1 LDEPGCTL
9 RVQLQ
14 TRRGTDRDRARG
26 RLLRHGPKRRAGRS
40 VLVLATPIF
49 FAERQRVEA
58 GGLMSYYAMS
68 TVFGSTKLKSHTTF
82 SCLTLSMSA

>member
-1 LDEPGCTL
+1 
-9 RVQLQ
+9 
-14 TRRGTDRDRARG
+14 
-26 RLLRHGPKRRAGRS
+26 
-40 VLVLATPIF
+40 VLATPIF
-49 FAERQRVEA
+49 FAERQRVAELAIMHRLPTMFQGRDYVEA